1 MYFFSMASA
10 YTNLSYCGFI
20 LNYFA
25 GNLLQPI
32 VNLSFAGTSEYLVSA
47 SWGLKPQLSVWSM
60 SKLSIAWSYMLHI
73 EGEKS
78 SLLLNRFLGFFLFV
92 SFLEFSRSCLLACRN
107 SSFFRNKKIEVY
119 FPPDMNYPFIFF
131 HNVFKL
137 QT

>member
-60 SKLSIAWSYMLHI
+60 SKLSIAWSYMVHV

-78 SLLLNRFLGFFLFV
+78 SLLLNRFLGFFLFEFPWI
-92 SFLEFSRSCLLACRN
+92 FLILWLACRN